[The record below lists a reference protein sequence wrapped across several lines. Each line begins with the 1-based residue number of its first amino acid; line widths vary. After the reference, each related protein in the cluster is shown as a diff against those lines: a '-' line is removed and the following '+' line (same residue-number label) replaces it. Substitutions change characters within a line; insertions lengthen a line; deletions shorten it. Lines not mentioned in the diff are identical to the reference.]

1 MERAT
6 SAQEPD
12 ETFLATLLA
21 APSPSGRPL
30 QPARLRSLGQQ
41 QAIAL
46 QGYLRRS
53 WVDRA
58 LGYAERALLVAAIL
72 TFGFWLF
79 DGPVRDW
86 LHMRSVQRAAAAPA
100 AQSAAQHPAAQAR
113 AATGLPQASPANAD
127 EVRQPS
133 LPFVTDAAHS
143 EVERAN
149 DAFLVP
155 GYTPP
160 GRQETAPQPQRLAI
174 PAIGLDIPVVET
186 FLVDGVW
193 QVAEYAA
200 GYMSGTALP
209 GEGNTALSGHA
220 GLRGAV
226 FRDLGQLRPGDVAV
240 LDAGGW
246 RYEYRV
252 REALTVWP
260 TQIEVLDPTPTSVLT
275 LITCVNWDTQRLI
288 VVADLISA
296 APIAEG

>member
-12 ETFLATLLA
+12 ETLLATLLE
-21 APSPSGRPL
+21 APAPDGRPL
-30 QPARLRSLGQQ
+30 RPARLRSLGQQ
-41 QAIAL
+41 EAIAL
-46 QGYLRRS
+46 QGYRRRT

-58 LGYAERALLVAAIL
+58 LGYAERTLLVAAL
-72 TFGFWLF
+72 LAFGFWLV

-86 LHMRSVQRAAAAPA
+86 LYVRLAQPAVAAP
-100 AQSAAQHPAAQAR
+100 AQSAAQHPALQAP
-113 AATGLPQASPANAD
+113 AATGMTQAVLATTDESPQPL
-127 EVRQPS
+127 
-133 LPFVTDAAHS
+133 LPFVTDSAHREDS
-143 EVERAN
+143 RAN

-160 GRQETAPQPQRLAI
+160 SRQDRAPQPQRLAI
-174 PAIGLDIPVVET
+174 PAIGLDTPVVET
-186 FLVDGVW
+186 LLVDGVW

-226 FRDLGQLRPGDVAV
+226 FRDLGRLQPGDLAV

-252 REALTVWP
+252 RETLTVWP
-260 TQIEVLDPTPTSVLT
+260 MQVEVLDPTPTSVLT

-288 VVADLISA
+288 VVADLVSA
-296 APIAEG
+296 APIAER

>member
-1 MERAT
+1 MQQAT

-12 ETFLATLLA
+12 DTLLATLLE
-21 APSPSGRPL
+21 APAPSGRPL
-30 QPARLRSLGQQ
+30 RPARLRSLGQQ

-46 QGYLRRS
+46 QGYRRRT

-58 LGYAERALLVAAIL
+58 LGYAERMLLVAAL
-72 TFGFWLF
+72 LVFGFWLV

-86 LHMRSVQRAAAAPA
+86 LYLRSAQPAVAAPA
-100 AQSAAQHPAAQAR
+100 QLSAQRPVGQSRTPAATVQA
-113 AATGLPQASPANAD
+113 TPVTAD
-127 EVRQPS
+127 ESRQPA
-133 LPFVTDAAHS
+133 LPFVTDATHS
-143 EVERAN
+143 EGSRPN

-160 GRQETAPQPQRLAI
+160 GRQATALQPQRLTI
-174 PAIGLDIPVVET
+174 PAIGLDTSVVET
-186 FLVDGVW
+186 FLADGVW

-226 FRDLGQLRPGDVAV
+226 FRDLGRLQPGDLAV

-252 REALTVWP
+252 REAITVWP
-260 TQIEVLDPTPTSVLT
+260 TQVEVLNPSPTPVLT

-288 VVADLISA
+288 VVADLVSA
-296 APIAEG
+296 APLAEG

>member
-1 MERAT
+1 MRKLTTDVEAKEALLTALLDTPPLGARSLKPAT
-6 SAQEPD
+6 
-12 ETFLATLLA
+12 
-21 APSPSGRPL
+21 
-30 QPARLRSLGQQ
+30 LRSLRQQ

-46 QGYLRRS
+46 RGYRRRT
-53 WVDRA
+53 WVDQA
-58 LGYAERALLVAAIL
+58 LGYAERALLVGAMIA
-72 TFGFWLF
+72 FGFWFL

-86 LHMRSVQRAAAAPA
+86 LHLRSAQRAAAAAAPARLPAQLPQTPAPA
-100 AQSAAQHPAAQAR
+100 AEAQPESPDAAGNPRQA
-113 AATGLPQASPANAD
+113 T
-127 EVRQPS
+127 
-133 LPFVTDAAHS
+133 LPFVTDPAHS
-143 EVERAN
+143 GPPNAS

-160 GRQETAPQPQRLAI
+160 GRQGSAPQPLRLVI
-174 PAIGLDIPVVET
+174 PVIGLDTPVVET

-226 FRDLGQLRPGDVAV
+226 FRDLGRLRLGDIATV
-240 LDAGGW
+240 DAGGW

-260 TQIEVLDPTPTSVLT
+260 TQVAVLNPTLTPVLT
-275 LITCVNWDTQRLI
+275 LITCVNWDTQRLV
-288 VVADLISA
+288 VVADLVSA
-296 APIAEG
+296 VPIAEE

>member
-1 MERAT
+1 MQRAT
-6 SAQEPD
+6 SAQEQD
-12 ETFLATLLA
+12 ETLLATLLETP
-21 APSPSGRPL
+21 APSGLPL
-30 QPARLRSLGQQ
+30 RPARLRSLSQQ

-46 QGYLRRS
+46 QDYRRRT
-53 WVDRA
+53 WVDHA
-58 LGYAERALLVAAIL
+58 LGYAERALLVAAL
-72 TFGFWLF
+72 LAFGFWLV
-79 DGPVRDW
+79 DGPIRDW
-86 LHMRSVQRAAAAPA
+86 LYTRSAQTVVTTPAQLIAQRTAP
-100 AQSAAQHPAAQAR
+100 PAR
-113 AATGLPQASPANAD
+113 AATGVPHMAPATMY

-133 LPFVTDAAHS
+133 LPFVTNVVHTEA
-143 EVERAN
+143 ERVN

-155 GYTPP
+155 GYMPA
-160 GRQETAPQPQRLAI
+160 GRQDTAPQPQRLTI
-174 PAIGLDIPVVET
+174 PAIGLDTPVVET

-226 FRDLGQLRPGDVAV
+226 FRDRGRLRPGNLAV

-260 TQIEVLDPTPTSVLT
+260 TQVEVLDPTVTPVLT

-288 VVADLISA
+288 VVADLVSA
-296 APIAEG
+296 APVVER